1 MVRVALTARVA
12 TDVAGAAR
20 VYAVGGVKLQ
30 RCCPADPAGA
40 ARHDRHLVAPF
51 HGRRASLMVTLRART
66 LDLSTARPAR
76 SVHAARKVKRR
87 TSARKVAPRKAK
99 RGSQGQAR
107 LRHPHGP
114 ANGPRSPGDA
124 PTTSIG

>member
-76 SVHAARKVKRR
+76 SRARR
-87 TSARKVAPRKAK
+87 AQGEAPYFGQK
-99 RGSQGQAR
+99 GCTSQGQAR

-124 PTTSIG
+124 PTTSID